1 MVARSKT
8 DGYLTASEREALTY
22 LTNLKLKGCFSCMRV
37 RREDMFGDDGQCL
50 WCREEDT
57 PEINARIEGD
67 KALLKRLRAKLKR
80 LNSKKRP
87 GVTWLKPKPTDD
99 E

>member
-1 MVARSKT
+1 MARSKT
-8 DGYLTASEREALTY
+8 DQYLTPLEREALTY
-22 LTNLKLKGCFSCMRV
+22 LTNLKLKGCFSCLKV
-37 RREDMFGDDGQCL
+37 RRADMFGDDGQCI

-57 PEINARIEGD
+57 PEINARVEGD

-80 LNSKKRP
+80 INSKKRP
-87 GVTWLKPKPTDD
+87 AVTWLKPKPIEDD